1 MLNFKSIF
9 WYLRQ
14 FVWLS
19 HNLIET
25 HNVKKMLKT
34 NPEQAE
40 KRIWQ
45 DAENWAKYIVKS
57 TGSTVKIMGEE
68 NLIKDKPV
76 LVVSNH
82 QGFFDIPLLMG
93 STGFPI
99 GFIAKT
105 DLAKFPFLNDWMQL
119 IHCLFMDRNDM
130 KQSLKIIMEGIKQIK
145 NGQSMVI
152 FPEGTRS
159 KGGPVAEFH
168 AGSFKLA
175 TKSKAPIIPV
185 TIDGS
190 YKIMEEKHGNI
201 QPSEI
206 TLTVH
211 PPIYTQ
217 NLTKEEVNSLP
228 VTVREIISA
237 PLNKKQ

>member
-1 MLNFKSIF
+1 MLNIKSIF

-14 FVWLS
+14 FAWLS
-19 HNLIET
+19 KNLKET
-25 HNVKKMLKT
+25 AQVKKMLST
-34 NPEQAE
+34 HSREE
-40 KRIWQ
+40 CDRRIWK

-57 TGSTVKIMGEE
+57 TGSEVEVTGAE
-68 NLIKDKPV
+68 NIISDRAV

-82 QGFFDIPLLMG
+82 QGFFDIPILMG
-93 STGFPI
+93 NMGFPI

-105 DLAKFPFLNDWMQL
+105 DLKKFPFLSDWMEL
-119 IHCLFMDRNDM
+119 IHCLFMDRSDM

-145 NGQSMVI
+145 EGQSMVI

-190 YKIMEEKHGNI
+190 YKIMEEDKNNI
-201 QPSEI
+201 KAVKVRLVI
-206 TLTVH
+206 H
-211 PPIYTQ
+211 KPIFTDK
-217 NLTKEEVNSLP
+217 LTKEETANLP
-228 VTVREIISA
+228 VTVREIIA
-237 PLNKKQ
+237 GGIKK